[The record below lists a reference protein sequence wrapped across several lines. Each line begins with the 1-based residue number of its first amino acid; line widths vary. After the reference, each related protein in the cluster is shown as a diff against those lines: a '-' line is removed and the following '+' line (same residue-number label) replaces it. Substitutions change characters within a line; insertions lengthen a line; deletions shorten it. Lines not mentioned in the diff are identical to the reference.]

1 MVTKTYQTYQKL
13 AKLPFGKF
21 IFSKFYS
28 YFAPYFRT
36 VNASVLDM
44 KPGYAAITM
53 KQRWSVQNHIKTIHA
68 IAVCNLAEMTMGLIA
83 ESTIPDHL
91 RWLPMG
97 MDVDYL
103 KKASGQLTATSKV
116 DPETFFN
123 LPSYPGQVKVPIEV
137 HNAEGVL
144 VTKADIRLWISV
156 KPEKKGSNA

>member
-1 MVTKTYQTYQKL
+1 
-13 AKLPFGKF
+13 
-21 IFSKFYS
+21 
-28 YFAPYFRT
+28 
-36 VNASVLDM
+36 M

-68 IAVCNLAEMTMGLIA
+68 IAVCNLAEMTMGLVA

-123 LPSYPGQVKVPIEV
+123 LPSYPEQVKVPIEV

-144 VTKADIRLWISV
+144 VTKADIRLWISL